1 MNTEELKE
9 IRTRR
14 QETEELKEACKPV
27 IEFLKKKNP
36 YCSVTVDGDY
46 IKLNETVIGVSLFVP
61 STSTDGVIDYCES
74 NPILSGEACP

>member
-1 MNTEELKE
+1 MEELKE
-9 IRTRR
+9 IEARKREIR
-14 QETEELKEACKPV
+14 ELKEACKPV
-27 IEFLKKKNP
+27 IEFLKKKHP